1 MIDSLDGVEIVDG
14 LEKVILVNDLQKNKK
29 CRFKETSN
37 QTIFLRMGLGRRVGI
52 GRIVDGKISVES
64 GEIQRLNRRLG
75 ARFEKKSA

>member
-1 MIDSLDGVEIVDG
+1 
-14 LEKVILVNDLQKNKK
+14 
-29 CRFKETSN
+29 
-37 QTIFLRMGLGRRVGI
+37 MGLGRRVGI